1 MKRIALGILAHVDSG
16 KTTLS
21 ESILYNSG
29 SITKQGRVDH
39 GDAFL
44 DTEKIEK
51 DRGITIYTKQAI
63 MEMSDA
69 KITIVDTP
77 GHVDFSAETERA
89 LCVLDYCILVI
100 SATDK
105 VQSHTHTLWK
115 LLSHYKIPCFIF
127 INKTDLPNEG
137 KETIMADI
145 TSNLSEGCL
154 DFSNMDEDFYELAAL
169 QDSELMEHFLES
181 GSLDEEML
189 SRSIGA
195 RNIFPCFFGSALKNE
210 GVNELMDAIR
220 KYTRS
225 HPTPDLF
232 GARVFKISEDEKGN
246 LLTHMKITGGSLKV
260 KTPLDIKG
268 NKEKINEIRLYSG
281 NKYISAN
288 EVYAGDVC
296 AVTGISS
303 LSPGDGIGIDEG
315 EERFYTE
322 PVFSYGVRLPEGTD
336 VIRSLPV
343 FRKLE
348 QEDPRLKVS
357 VSGKPQKINICVMG
371 EIQLEILKRVLSDRF
386 SLDVE
391 FEEGTILYKES
402 IKDTVEGVGHYE
414 PLRHYSEVHLLIE
427 PGKRDSGLT
436 FFSKCSE
443 DVLARNWQRLIMTHL
458 EEKTHLGVL
467 TGSPLTDVKITLI
480 NGRAHQKHT
489 DGGDFRQATYRA
501 VRQGLMQAES
511 VILEPYCSFVL
522 EIPTPSVGKALTD
535 FQQMGADFESP
546 ISLGDVTRIKGKAP
560 FSAMRDYH
568 KEVISYTRGMG
579 RLNLSY
585 SGYEECK
592 NPDDIIESAGYNP
605 TADTENTPDSVF
617 CSHGSGYTVPWDK
630 VFEHMHIP
638 LLKNQEDEYVPVTVR
653 RNYEKIIA
661 DESELLKIFEQVY
674 GKREKLQKKNY
685 AAEKTSKT
693 YRGDKRAIGPEYLLV
708 DGYNI
713 IFASDELKE
722 ISKDTPDA
730 ARNVLINRLCN
741 YQAMKGNNIIL
752 VFDAYKVKG
761 NVREIENIGKI
772 SVVYTKEAETA
783 DTYIEKTSRELAKNY
798 RVRVATS
805 DALEQMI
812 VFGSGAVRVSAR
824 EFLEELSM
832 AEKEMRRF
840 ISENV

>member
-29 SITKQGRVDH
+29 NLSKQGRVDH

-63 MEMSDA
+63 MEMGDT

-127 INKTDLPNEG
+127 VNKTDLPNEG
-137 KETIMADI
+137 KDAIMEDI

-154 DFSNMDEDFYELAAL
+154 DFSNMDENFYEIAAL
-169 QDSELMEHFLES
+169 QDSELMDMFLEN
-181 GSLDEEML
+181 GIIDDDAI
-189 SRSIGA
+189 SRAISS
-195 RNIFPCFFGSALKNE
+195 RKIFPCFFGSALKNE
-210 GVNELMDAIR
+210 GVNELIDAIQ
-220 KYTRS
+220 KYTLA

-246 LLTHMKITGGSLKV
+246 LLTHIKITGGSLKV

-268 NKEKINEIRLYSG
+268 NKEKVNEIRLYSG
-281 NKYISAN
+281 NKYTSAN
-288 EVYAGDVC
+288 EVFPGDVC

-303 LSPGDGIGIDEG
+303 LSPGDGIGVDTG

-322 PVFSYGVRLPEGTD
+322 PIFSYGVKLPDGTD
-336 VIRSLPV
+336 VIRSLPI

-348 QEDPRLKVS
+348 QEDPRLKVT
-357 VSGKPQKINICVMG
+357 VGGKPQKINICVMG

-391 FEEGTILYKES
+391 FEEGTILYKET
-402 IKDTVEGVGHYE
+402 IKNTVEGVGHYE

-427 PGKRDSGLT
+427 PGKRDSGLA
-436 FFSKCSE
+436 FFTKCSE
-443 DVLARNWQRLIMTHL
+443 DILARNWQRLIMTHL

-467 TGSPLTDVKITLI
+467 TGAPLTDVKITLI

-522 EIPTPSVGKALTD
+522 ETPTPSVGKALTD

-592 NPDDIIESAGYNP
+592 NPEEVIASVNYSP

-638 LLKNQEDEYVPVTVR
+638 LLKNQEDEYAPMPVR

-674 GKREKLQKKNY
+674 GKKEKERRKNY
-685 AAEKTSKT
+685 AAEKTSKP
-693 YRGDKRAIGPEYLLV
+693 YKGDKRAVGPEYLLV

-761 NVREIENIGKI
+761 NVREIEQVGKI
-772 SVVYTKEAETA
+772 NVVYTKEAETA
-783 DTYIEKTSRELAKNY
+783 DTYIEKTSRELARNY